1 MTTFDD
7 RLAAQLR
14 ALDAAIPAQA
24 PPDPMMARDV
34 LTTQRTQPRHG
45 VRRGLVLLAAAAA
58 LLIGTT
64 VVTGGRMEFS
74 GEQPEPEL
82 EAALAQLVAARE
94 CLSPEQ
100 AEAEIPTLLASLG
113 YEGWDVERTQ
123 AARNARC
130 VATAVESEHHAIWL
144 LPGRSRA
151 EAEVTESLKVE
162 LMARCLGRKDAL
174 ELVRSALASV
184 GVTDIEIRADPG
196 GPQAFPVDQEDA
208 WKQHVAQGCFVL
220 SPVVAWDENGH
231 KTLYVWGE

>member
-14 ALDAAIPAQA
+14 ALDSAIPTQA
-24 PPDPMMARDV
+24 PPDPVVARGAMRN
-34 LTTQRTQPRHG
+34 QRTRPSRG
-45 VRRGLVLLAAAAA
+45 VRRGLVVLAAAVA
-58 LLIGTT
+58 LLVGTT
-64 VVTGGRMEFS
+64 VVTGGRMEYP

-82 EAALAQLVAARE
+82 EAALAQMVAARE

-144 LPGRSRA
+144 LPGRSQA

-162 LMARCLGRKDAL
+162 LMARCLARRDAL

-196 GPQAFPVDQEDA
+196 GPQAYPVDQEDA

-220 SPVVAWDENGH
+220 SPVAAWDENGH
-231 KTLYVWGE
+231 KTLYLWGE